1 MTRLIRYSLGVMFV
15 FFSIMAVF
23 MIFIPDAILV
33 FPGSSWTAEQMSEW
47 RLRTIL
53 PAFYLTICYFIYR
66 YFSGRD
72 PTSTVWPIL
81 IIIFFFMLTQ
91 IISLFNNYF
100 SWVQLL
106 SLTLTILVFL
116 LLREAHNRRK
126 NEIFNKS
133 L

>member
-1 MTRLIRYSLGVMFV
+1 MSF
-15 FFSIMAVF
+15 F
-23 MIFIPDAILV
+23 MIFIPEAILV
-33 FPGSSWTAEQMSEW
+33 FPGSSWTTEEMSEW
-47 RLRTIL
+47 RLRTIM

-66 YFSGRD
+66 YFSGRN
-72 PTSTVWPIL
+72 PTSSIWPIL
-81 IIIFFFMLTQ
+81 IAIFFFMLTQ

-106 SLTLTILVFL
+106 SLAITIGVVL

-126 NEIFNKS
+126 NEIFNKT

>member
-1 MTRLIRYSLGVMFV
+1 MTRLIRYSLGLMFV
-15 FFSIMAVF
+15 FFSSMSFF
-23 MIFIPDAILV
+23 MIFIPEAILV
-33 FPGSSWTAEQMSEW
+33 FPGSSWTTEEMSEW
-47 RLRTIL
+47 RLRTIM

-66 YFSGRD
+66 YFSGRN
-72 PTSTVWPIL
+72 PTSSIWPIL
-81 IIIFFFMLTQ
+81 IAIFFFMLTQ

-106 SLTLTILVFL
+106 SLAITIVVVL

-126 NEIFNKS
+126 NEIFNKT

>member
-106 SLTLTILVFL
+106 SLSFTILIFL

>member
-1 MTRLIRYSLGVMFV
+1 MTRLIRYSLGLMFA
-15 FFSIMAVF
+15 FFSIMSFF
-23 MIFIPDAILV
+23 MIFSPEAILV

-47 RLRTIL
+47 RLRTLL

-66 YFSGRD
+66 YFSGRN

-81 IIIFFFMLTQ
+81 IIIFFFMITQ

-100 SWVQLL
+100 SWIQIF
-106 SLTLTILVFL
+106 SLFLTVLVFL

-126 NEIFNKS
+126 NEIFNKP

>member
-1 MTRLIRYSLGVMFV
+1 MTRLIRHSLGLMFV
-15 FFSIMAVF
+15 FFSSMSFF
-23 MIFIPDAILV
+23 MIFIPESILV
-33 FPGSSWTAEQMSEW
+33 FPGSSWTTEEMSEW
-47 RLRTIL
+47 RLRTIM

-66 YFSGRD
+66 YFSGRN
-72 PTSTVWPIL
+72 PTSSIWPIL
-81 IIIFFFMLTQ
+81 IAIFFFMLTQ

-106 SLTLTILVFL
+106 SLAITIGVVL

-126 NEIFNKS
+126 NEIFNKT

>member
-1 MTRLIRYSLGVMFV
+1 MTRLIRYSLGMMFV

-23 MIFIPDAILV
+23 MIFIPEAILV
-33 FPGSSWTAEQMSEW
+33 FPGSNWTAEQMSEW

-66 YFSGRD
+66 YFSGRN

-106 SLTLTILVFL
+106 SLSLTVLVFL

>member
-1 MTRLIRYSLGVMFV
+1 MTRLIRYSLGIMFG

-23 MIFIPDAILV
+23 MIFIPEAILV
-33 FPGSSWTAEQMSEW
+33 FPGSNWTAEQMSEW

-66 YFSGRD
+66 YFSGRN

-106 SLTLTILVFL
+106 SLFLTVLVFL
-116 LLREAHNRRK
+116 LLREAHNLRK

>member
-1 MTRLIRYSLGVMFV
+1 MTRLIKYSLGLMFI
-15 FFSIMAVF
+15 FFSTMSFF
-23 MIFIPDAILV
+23 MIFIPESILV
-33 FPGSSWTAEQMSEW
+33 FPGSSWTTEEMSEW
-47 RLRTIL
+47 RLRTIM

-66 YFSGRD
+66 YFSGRN
-72 PTSTVWPIL
+72 PTSSIWPIL
-81 IIIFFFMLTQ
+81 IAIFFFMLTQ

-106 SLTLTILVFL
+106 SLAITIGVVL

-126 NEIFNKS
+126 NEIFNKT

>member
-1 MTRLIRYSLGVMFV
+1 MTRFIRYSLGLMFG

-23 MIFIPDAILV
+23 MIFIPEAILV

-106 SLTLTILVFL
+106 SLFFTILIFL

>member
-1 MTRLIRYSLGVMFV
+1 MTRLIRYSLGLMFA
-15 FFSIMAVF
+15 FFSTMSFF
-23 MIFIPDAILV
+23 MIFIPEAILV
-33 FPGSSWTAEQMSEW
+33 LPGSSWTAEQMSEW
-47 RLRTIL
+47 RLRTLL

-66 YFSGRD
+66 YFSGKN

-81 IIIFFFMLTQ
+81 IIIFFFMITQ

-100 SWVQLL
+100 SWVQLF
-106 SLTLTILVFL
+106 SLFITVLVFL

-126 NEIFNKS
+126 NEIFNKT

>member
-1 MTRLIRYSLGVMFV
+1 MTRLIRYSLGMMFV

-23 MIFIPDAILV
+23 MIFIPEAILV
-33 FPGSSWTAEQMSEW
+33 FPGSNWTAEQMSEW

-66 YFSGRD
+66 YFSGRN

-81 IIIFFFMLTQ
+81 IIIFFFMVTQ
-91 IISLFNNYF
+91 VIGLFNNFF

-106 SLTLTILVFL
+106 SLFITILVFL

-133 L
+133 F

>member
-1 MTRLIRYSLGVMFV
+1 MTRLIRYSLGLMFA
-15 FFSIMAVF
+15 FFSIMSFF
-23 MIFIPDAILV
+23 MIFIPEAILV
-33 FPGSSWTAEQMSEW
+33 LPVSDWTVEQMSEW
-47 RLRTIL
+47 RLRTLL

-66 YFSGRD
+66 YFSGKN

-81 IIIFFFMLTQ
+81 IIIFFFMITQ

-100 SWVQLL
+100 SWVQLF
-106 SLTLTILVFL
+106 SLFLTVLIFL

-126 NEIFNKS
+126 NEIFNKP

>member
-1 MTRLIRYSLGVMFV
+1 MTRFIRYSLGLMFG

-23 MIFIPDAILV
+23 MIFIPEAILV

-106 SLTLTILVFL
+106 SLSFTILIFL

>member
-1 MTRLIRYSLGVMFV
+1 MTRFIRYSLGLMFG

-23 MIFIPDAILV
+23 MIFIPETILV
-33 FPGSSWTAEQMSEW
+33 FPGLSWTAEQMSEW

-106 SLTLTILVFL
+106 SLSFTILIFL

>member
-1 MTRLIRYSLGVMFV
+1 MTRFIRYSLGLMFG

-23 MIFIPDAILV
+23 MIFIPKAILV

-106 SLTLTILVFL
+106 SLSFTILIFL

>member
-1 MTRLIRYSLGVMFV
+1 MTRLIRYSLGLMFA
-15 FFSIMAVF
+15 FFSSMSFF
-23 MIFIPDAILV
+23 MIFIPEAILV
-33 FPGSSWTAEQMSEW
+33 LPASDWTVEQMSEW
-47 RLRTIL
+47 RLRTLL

-66 YFSGRD
+66 YFSGKN

-81 IIIFFFMLTQ
+81 IIIFFFMITQ

-100 SWVQLL
+100 SWVQLF
-106 SLTLTILVFL
+106 SLFLTVLIFL

-126 NEIFNKS
+126 NEIFNKP

>member
-1 MTRLIRYSLGVMFV
+1 MSF
-15 FFSIMAVF
+15 F

-33 FPGSSWTAEQMSEW
+33 FPGSSWTKEQMAEW

-66 YFSGRD
+66 YFTGRN
-72 PTSTVWPIL
+72 PTSTIWPIL

-91 IISLFNNYF
+91 IVSLFNNYF
-100 SWVQLL
+100 SWIQLL
-106 SLTLTILVFL
+106 SLFITIAVFL
-116 LLREAHNRRK
+116 LLREAHDRRK

>member
-1 MTRLIRYSLGVMFV
+1 MTRLIRYSLGLMFA
-15 FFSIMAVF
+15 FFSTMSFF
-23 MIFIPDAILV
+23 MIFIPEAILV
-33 FPGSSWTAEQMSEW
+33 LPGSSWTAEQMSEW
-47 RLRTIL
+47 RLRTLL

-66 YFSGRD
+66 YFSGKN

-81 IIIFFFMLTQ
+81 IIIFFFMITQ

-100 SWVQLL
+100 SWIQIF
-106 SLTLTILVFL
+106 SLFLTVMVFL

-126 NEIFNKS
+126 NEIFNKP

>member
-1 MTRLIRYSLGVMFV
+1 MTRFIRYSLGLMFG

-23 MIFIPDAILV
+23 MIFIPEAILV
-33 FPGSSWTAEQMSEW
+33 FPGSNWSAEQMSEW

-91 IISLFNNYF
+91 IINLFNNYF

-106 SLTLTILVFL
+106 SLSFTILIFL

>member
-1 MTRLIRYSLGVMFV
+1 MTRLIRYSLGLMFA
-15 FFSIMAVF
+15 FFSSMSFF
-23 MIFIPDAILV
+23 MIFFPESILV
-33 FPGSSWTAEQMSEW
+33 IPGSSWTAEQMAEW
-47 RLRTIL
+47 RLRTLI

-66 YFSGRD
+66 YFSGRN

-81 IIIFFFMLTQ
+81 IIIFFFMITQ

-100 SWVQLL
+100 SWVQIL
-106 SLTLTILVFL
+106 SLFLTVLVFF

>member
-1 MTRLIRYSLGVMFV
+1 MIRFIRYSLGLMFG

-23 MIFIPDAILV
+23 MIFIPEAILV

-106 SLTLTILVFL
+106 SLSFTILIFL

>member
-1 MTRLIRYSLGVMFV
+1 MTRFIRYSLGLMFG

-23 MIFIPDAILV
+23 MIFIPEAILV
-33 FPGSSWTAEQMSEW
+33 FPGSNWTAEQMSEW

-106 SLTLTILVFL
+106 SLSFTILIFL

>member
-1 MTRLIRYSLGVMFV
+1 MTRLIRYSLGLMFV
-15 FFSIMAVF
+15 FFSIMSFF
-23 MIFIPDAILV
+23 MIFIPEAILV
-33 FPGSSWTAEQMSEW
+33 LPVSNWTAEQMSEW
-47 RLRTIL
+47 RLRTLL

-66 YFSGRD
+66 YFSGKN

-81 IIIFFFMLTQ
+81 IIIFFFMITQ

-100 SWVQLL
+100 SWVQLF
-106 SLTLTILVFL
+106 SLFITVLIFL

-126 NEIFNKS
+126 NEIFNKP

>member
-1 MTRLIRYSLGVMFV
+1 MTRFIRYSLGLMFG

-23 MIFIPDAILV
+23 MIFIPEAILV

-106 SLTLTILVFL
+106 SLSLTILIFL

>member
-1 MTRLIRYSLGVMFV
+1 
-15 FFSIMAVF
+15 MAVF

-33 FPGSSWTAEQMSEW
+33 FPGSDWSAEQMSEW

>member
-1 MTRLIRYSLGVMFV
+1 MTRLIRYSLGLMFV
-15 FFSIMAVF
+15 FFSIMSFF
-23 MIFIPDAILV
+23 MIFIPEAILV
-33 FPGSSWTAEQMSEW
+33 LPGSSWTTEQMSEW
-47 RLRTIL
+47 RLRTLL

-66 YFSGRD
+66 YFSGKN

-81 IIIFFFMLTQ
+81 IIIFFFMITQ

-100 SWVQLL
+100 SWIQIF
-106 SLTLTILVFL
+106 SLFLTVLVFL

-126 NEIFNKS
+126 NEIFNKP

>member
-1 MTRLIRYSLGVMFV
+1 MTRLIRYSLGIMFG

-23 MIFIPDAILV
+23 MIFIPEAILV
-33 FPGSSWTAEQMSEW
+33 FPGSNWTAEQMSEW

-66 YFSGRD
+66 YFSGRN
-72 PTSTVWPIL
+72 PTSTIWPIL

-106 SLTLTILVFL
+106 SLSLTVLVFL
-116 LLREAHNRRK
+116 LLREAHNLRK

>member
-1 MTRLIRYSLGVMFV
+1 MTRLIRYSLGLMFV
-15 FFSIMAVF
+15 FFSSMSFF
-23 MIFIPDAILV
+23 MIFIPEAILV
-33 FPGSSWTAEQMSEW
+33 FPGSSCTTEEMSEW
-47 RLRTIL
+47 RLRTIM

-66 YFSGRD
+66 YFSGRN
-72 PTSTVWPIL
+72 PTSSIWPIL
-81 IIIFFFMLTQ
+81 IAIFFFMLTQ

-106 SLTLTILVFL
+106 SLAITIVVVL

-126 NEIFNKS
+126 NEIFNKT

>member
-1 MTRLIRYSLGVMFV
+1 MTRLIRYSLGIMFV

-23 MIFIPDAILV
+23 MIFIPEAILV
-33 FPGSSWTAEQMSEW
+33 FPGSNWTAEQMSEW

-66 YFSGRD
+66 YFSGRN

-106 SLTLTILVFL
+106 SLSLTVLVFL

>member
-1 MTRLIRYSLGVMFV
+1 MIRLIRYSLGLMFV
-15 FFSIMAVF
+15 FFSIMSFF
-23 MIFIPDAILV
+23 MIFIPEAILV
-33 FPGSSWTAEQMSEW
+33 FPGSNWTSEQMSEW
-47 RLRTIL
+47 RLRTLL

-66 YFSGRD
+66 YFSGKN

-81 IIIFFFMLTQ
+81 IIIFFFMITQ

-100 SWVQLL
+100 SWVQLF
-106 SLTLTILVFL
+106 SLFLTVLVFL

-126 NEIFNKS
+126 NEIFNKP

>member
-1 MTRLIRYSLGVMFV
+1 MTRLIRYSLGLMFV
-15 FFSIMAVF
+15 FFSIMSFF
-23 MIFIPDAILV
+23 MIFIPEAILV
-33 FPGSSWTAEQMSEW
+33 LPGSSWTAEQMSEW
-47 RLRTIL
+47 RLRTLL
-53 PAFYLTICYFIYR
+53 PAFYLTSCYFISR
-66 YFSGRD
+66 YFSGRN

-81 IIIFFFMLTQ
+81 IIIFFFMITQ

-100 SWVQLL
+100 SWIQIF
-106 SLTLTILVFL
+106 SLFLTVMVFL

>member
-23 MIFIPDAILV
+23 MIFIPEAILV

-106 SLTLTILVFL
+106 SLSFTILIFL